1 MSNTKRKR
9 DLIQKME
16 PKIKKSIRH
25 IPWQYREDVEQEIKM
40 KVMESIDKVNTYDVP
55 SFFEYTAKENDK
67 KAGISKKKANTK
79 GKYEESRV
87 HNEY

>member
-1 MSNTKRKR
+1 MIDTKRQK
-9 DLIQKME
+9 DLIEKME

-55 SFFEYTAKENDK
+55 GFFEYTAKENDT
-67 KAGISKKKANTK
+67 KAGTSKKKANYKGTK
-79 GKYEESRV
+79 
-87 HNEY
+87 

>member
-1 MSNTKRKR
+1 MSNTKKE
-9 DLIQKME
+9 LIQKME

-67 KAGISKKKANTK
+67 KAGTRKKKANNK
-79 GKYEESRV
+79 GKTEESGV
-87 HNEY
+87 TNEYEC